1 MNQKLRRRKEKSK
14 LAKIIISHINQNQK
28 NYLIAGLLFITGLV
42 IGILFINH
50 LSGDQYTEITNY
62 ITSTSN
68 QIKTTQNLNYTELLK
83 TSIISNLV
91 LVIIVWIAASTIIGI
106 PIVYGTIVYR
116 GFILGYTISSV
127 IMTLGIKN
135 GTLFSMSSLLLHNI
149 LFIPVLF
156 AISVSGM
163 NLYQSIVKNKKRE
176 NVKLEFIRHTI
187 FCIIMFIFLIIS
199 SLIEIYISTNLAKL
213 VLNYIKI

>member
-1 MNQKLRRRKEKSK
+1 M
-14 LAKIIISHINQNQK
+14 
-28 NYLIAGLLFITGLV
+28 
-42 IGILFINH
+42 
-50 LSGDQYTEITNY
+50 
-62 ITSTSN
+62 
-68 QIKTTQNLNYTELLK
+68 
-83 TSIISNLV
+83 
-91 LVIIVWIAASTIIGI
+91 WIAASTIIGI

-187 FCIIMFIFLIIS
+187 FCII
-199 SLIEIYISTNLAKL
+199 IYK
-213 VLNYIKI
+213 VD

>member
-83 TSIISNLV
+83 TSIISNLI